1 MKFFYIYVL
10 LSFKHGNFYTGFT
23 EDLEKKLIEHN
34 AVKAIT
40 LWVKGFILTQS
51 PSVDWREENTKFHSL
66 TCGYKQTWCL
76 RKVIWTHPHPSLI
89 RQLTEEK
96 GWLTKLTLHL
106 IFWQNYKC
114 KDIIANKSLS

>member
-40 LWVKGFILTQS
+40 L
-51 PSVDWREENTKFHSL
+51 
-66 TCGYKQTWCL
+66 
-76 RKVIWTHPHPSLI
+76 
-89 RQLTEEK
+89 
-96 GWLTKLTLHL
+96 
-106 IFWQNYKC
+106 
-114 KDIIANKSLS
+114 